1 MRRYYGF
8 VPDGIRGA
16 LVFACM
22 AGNSALLL
30 LSRSLSFALLA
41 LIDPNY
47 PLFYTLADVGLF
59 FLQKIARND
68 LHVWLN
74 VSGTKGIAA
83 DVFVNLMLKTVV
95 DVRPHSTCTP
105 PPLHPP
111 TNLNPQYTGLI
122 QARSYELMGGAYFTI
137 SLVCS
142 TCVPFVVASAYFAT
156 TPASEVALDETDAM
170 TLIGGLAGLWFALFA
185 LFLALIKTGCVLTE
199 G

>member
-74 VSGTKGIAA
+74 VYRRTDSYQQL
-83 DVFVNLMLKTVV
+83 F
-95 DVRPHSTCTP
+95 
-105 PPLHPP
+105 
-111 TNLNPQYTGLI
+111 I
-122 QARSYELMGGAYFTI
+122 QVAELLQGDFFHWY
-137 SLVCS
+137 L
-142 TCVPFVVASAYFAT
+142 P
-156 TPASEVALDETDAM
+156 
-170 TLIGGLAGLWFALFA
+170 
-185 LFLALIKTGCVLTE
+185 
-199 G
+199 